1 MPFLNPEILGLTK
14 YAGPPIIG
22 AFIGYLT
29 NHVAI
34 KMLFRPLKPWIIAG
48 IRLPMTPGVIPSKR
62 LDLAKNLG
70 EVVGDHLL
78 TSKEIGKG
86 LQNEAFQLH
95 LLGLIKE
102 RIEGTLQR
110 NLGTLASIVPI
121 KFRVYFDIGSKTI
134 IYQAKEKLR
143 VFISSEEFRII
154 AEHSIEQ
161 RIDQFLASEIGTLIS
176 GSQREKAYGFIE
188 NNIAR
193 MFSSKTMQH
202 WAEDMIRHQVFNILQ
217 QEKSCADIFP
227 DSLLELLQTTIE
239 RQTPA
244 LLKRLAA
251 IVAEPEVRAKIVK
264 GACAGVDS
272 FIDSMG
278 SMADMIRGFLPMETI
293 EEKIHTYLVE
303 KNDAIVA
310 WLESEEVQA
319 KVVQIVREKS
329 RDFLHKPL
337 VQLIKSDDQGMI
349 EEFCSRCAYYM
360 VNLLRGKD
368 VSALL
373 ASMIKTNVENHF
385 ESGHTSL
392 QQVFAMLL
400 GENSFSDKKN
410 WLTKEVCMILQSPET
425 FNVVDSLVDSMA
437 AALLQKEI
445 GKLANIIPVGVRDGF
460 ARSLQR
466 MTSDMLAAE
475 VPGLVQ
481 SLNINNIVEEKVNS
495 LDILKLEG
503 LLLSIMQEQFKYI
516 NLFGALLGFLIGCGN
531 LLIL

>member
-1 MPFLNPEILGLTK
+1 MPFLSPEILGLTK
-14 YAGPPIIG
+14 YVGPPIIG

-34 KMLFRPLKPWIIAG
+34 KMLFRPLKPWKIAG

-62 LDLAKNLG
+62 LDLAKNFG

-110 NLGTLASIVPI
+110 NLGNLASIIPA
-121 KFRVYFDIGSKTI
+121 KFRVYFDIGSKTV
-134 IYQAKEKLR
+134 IYQIKEKLR
-143 VFISSEEFRII
+143 VFISSDEFRII

-161 RIDQFLASEIGTLIS
+161 RIDQFLAREIDTVIS
-176 GSQREKAYGFIE
+176 SSQREKAYNFVE
-188 NNIAR
+188 KNLAR
-193 MFSSKTMQH
+193 MFAGEAMQQ
-202 WAEDMIRHQVFNILQ
+202 WAEGMIRRQVFSILQ
-217 QEKSCADIFP
+217 QEKSCAEIFP
-227 DSLLELLQTTIE
+227 SSLLELLQNTIE

-244 LLKRLAA
+244 LQKRLAE

-264 GACAGVDS
+264 GACAGVDN

-278 SMADMIRGFLPMETI
+278 SMADMIRNFLPMETV
-293 EEKIHTYLVE
+293 EEKIHAYLVE
-303 KNDAIVA
+303 NNDAIVA
-310 WLESEEVQA
+310 WLVSEDVQTR
-319 KVVQIVREKS
+319 VLQIIREKS
-329 RDFLHKPL
+329 REFLHKPL
-337 VQLIKSDDQGMI
+337 VKLLKANDQ
-349 EEFCSRCAYYM
+349 EVVEQFCSRCAHHM
-360 VNLLRGKD
+360 VLLLRGKD
-368 VSALL
+368 VSTLL

-385 ESGHTSL
+385 ESGRTSL
-392 QQVFAMLL
+392 QQACVTLL
-400 GENSFSDKKN
+400 SEESLSNNKTWLKKEIC
-410 WLTKEVCMILQSPET
+410 TMLQSPET
-425 FNVVDSLVDSMA
+425 FNVIDSLVDSMA
-437 AALLQKEI
+437 AVLLQKEI
-445 GKLANIIPVGVRDGF
+445 GKLANIIPVGVRDGL
-460 ARSLQR
+460 ARSLQK

-481 SLNINNIVEEKVNS
+481 SLNINSIVEEKVNS